1 MTDEI
6 QDPETSQEETSQ
18 EEASQKEAYVNQM
31 KDDLRWLSLVCPQV
45 PDPKEI
51 EIAAQT
57 LGLLQAVNPF
67 LKNME
72 KSDIMLLSLVG
83 YIASKARQADA
94 ERFNKV
100 SPYTY
105 LHLAYAWRGAKD
117 DEKEY
122 AKFIH
127 RISGG

>member
-1 MTDEI
+1 MKKNNKVVS
-6 QDPETSQEETSQ
+6 PEEVEKEKQQEEYV
-18 EEASQKEAYVNQM
+18 AKMKE
-31 KDDLRWLSLVCPQV
+31 DLRWLSLVCPQV

-67 LKNME
+67 LKNMI
-72 KSDIMLLSLVG
+72 KGDIMLLSLVG
-83 YIASKARQADA
+83 YIASKARQADQV
-94 ERFNKV
+94 RFNQV

-105 LHLAYAWRGAKD
+105 LHLAYAWRGDKN
-117 DEKEY
+117 DEEEY
-122 AKFIH
+122 AKFIK

>member
-1 MTDEI
+1 MTEETELP
-6 QDPETSQEETSQ
+6 PETDTPDAEKDKLQEE
-18 EEASQKEAYVNQM
+18 YVAKM

-57 LGLLQAVNPF
+57 LGLLQAINPF
-67 LKNME
+67 LKSMQ
-72 KSDIMLLSLVG
+72 KGDIMLLSIVG
-83 YIASKARQADA
+83 YIASKARQADQV
-94 ERFNKV
+94 RFNQV

-117 DEKEY
+117 DEGEY
-122 AKFIH
+122 ASFVR
-127 RISGG
+127 RISGS